1 MAGCAREK
9 GVWPYSWL
17 IGKSRYPQMAASP
30 SNGPLPV
37 MTTKPGGGGHGN
49 ASGSG
54 TLTGVAD
61 AVAVGDGVTD
71 GGALGAAGILVGTSL
86 EGIASG
92 GAVASAGATVPGTA

>member
-17 IGKSRYPQMAASP
+17 IGKSRYPQIAARP
-30 SNGPLPV
+30 SIGPLPV

-54 TLTGVAD
+54 TRTGVAD
-61 AVAVGDGVTD
+61 AVAVGVGVADGVSL
-71 GGALGAAGILVGTSL
+71 GSAGALVGTSS

-92 GAVASAGATVPGTA
+92 GAVASAGAVGSSV